1 MSTKHL
7 LRSFAGGEITPELAG
22 RLDLVK
28 YQTGLALCRNFVTLP
43 HGPAA
48 RRPGT
53 EFIAQVKDSTRKVRL
68 IPFTFS
74 ADQTAVL
81 EIGHEYIRVHI
92 NGGAL
97 LEVNQTI
104 TLIAANVVTVTAHGY
119 VAGDWIY
126 IGGAFYIVSSATTDT
141 FTVTDLAGNTGAPA
155 GTIAAR
161 VVTIETPYQEEDL
174 FDIHYAQSADVVT
187 LTHPGYA
194 TRELSRLSAVSWA
207 LSEVSFTPPAAVPTS
222 VTATPTVAVSEN
234 LTQAKYVVTAVGDD
248 GVTETLPSATAT
260 ATNNLTLAGNFNT
273 ISWTPVNGYS
283 RYNVYKLRGG
293 VYGYIGQVT
302 PTAGASAAIAT
313 ATPYQDIGFSKYGR
327 VRVTTTTAHGLTS
340 GNSVFVDGTGY
351 FDGVFTVIRES
362 DTVFTYAKV
371 TVFSFEVTTGNT
383 YIPTLSLVDDNVQAD
398 TTQSPPENIVS
409 LNKGIGDYP
418 STTVY
423 HEQRRW
429 FAGTVAQ
436 PQALW
441 ATRTGTDDNLTS
453 SIPSREADGM
463 QLRVASSQY
472 NQIRHLVALS
482 DLIALTAGG
491 EFRIFADG
499 APAITPTSVSVK
511 PQGYS
516 GASNVQ
522 PVVTAGTV
530 MYVQAQGSRIRE
542 LSYSWE
548 ASSYRT
554 TDASIMAPH
563 RFNYHTITDL
573 AFSRTP
579 DPILWAVRDDGLLL
593 GMTYVPDQQVY
604 GWHAHD
610 TDGQFESVTVVPE
623 GNEDVLYAI
632 VKREIG
638 TRSVRYLERLGTR
651 YFSKL
656 AYANFVDCGAS
667 FTTEQDLTD
676 VTFTDVFG
684 TDATFTEIPAN
695 DIVRLDQE
703 NPDNVT
709 VFHIA
714 EVGANVWVFDV
725 NVDFKIRLAIFN
737 KFGQLLQTI
746 VMTEATPD
754 LIYGNS
760 VSETDTD
767 FYVSASNRRPFRIAK
782 DDPTNRGM
790 KTAMPLQTA
799 DQPWF
804 PTPGGHNVWVYCT
817 DLKFRQWR
825 VSSNELIDTWEVPT
839 PKPSYVDDIETRYHA
854 LVLPSGTIVY
864 TVNNA
869 GADTRVYFLGG
880 SGAADYIEIP
890 TRSGDNSGGGEQLF
904 CMKYVPEEDAIWMLT
919 SGSIVKIDTN
929 TNTISANYAR
939 ANAGPVG
946 SLGYDSARQYLFW
959 ADDVTGTGDARLTVF
974 DTAAGEIA
982 FTETLPTDR
991 TTDRVSVTQ
1000 FDPMVFID
1008 GVLWTSAIVGDVYAE
1023 EEPAYGAVMAMYV

>member
-126 IGGAFYIVSSATTDT
+126 IGGAFYIVTAATTDT

-155 GTIAAR
+155 GAIAAR
-161 VVTIETPYQEEDL
+161 VVTIATPYQEEDL

-187 LTHPGYA
+187 LTHPSYS

-207 LSEVSFTPPAAVPTS
+207 LTEVSFEPPAAVPTA
-222 VTATPTVAVSEN
+222 VTATPTVAVATN
-234 LTQAKYVVTAVGDD
+234 LTQAKYVVTAVADD
-248 GVTETLPSATAT
+248 GVTETLPSAPAA

-273 ISWTPVNGYS
+273 ISWTAVNGYS

-302 PTAGASAAIAT
+302 PTGGASAAIAT
-313 ATPYQDIGFSKYGR
+313 ATPYQDIGFFKYGR
-327 VRVTTTTAHGLTS
+327 VRVTTTTSHGLAS
-340 GNSVFVDGTGY
+340 GDSVFIDGTGY

-362 DTVFTYAKV
+362 STVFTYAKV
-371 TVFSFEVTTGNT
+371 TAFSFEVTTGNT
-383 YIPTLSLVDDNVQAD
+383 YVPTLSLVDDNVQAD

-429 FAGTVAQ
+429 FAGTQAQ

-453 SIPSREADGM
+453 SIPSRDADAM

-516 GASNVQ
+516 GANNVQ

-676 VTFTDVFG
+676 VTFTEVG
-684 TDATFTEIPAN
+684 STDALYLDKTVMPAFHITEVSGNVWAFNLYYAYEDGVISFSN
-695 DIVRLDQE
+695 VRLTILSKTGTVLETIDTGVL
-703 NPDNVT
+703 PFFGPSYLMPNV
-709 VFHIA
+709 A
-714 EVGANVWVFDV
+714 E
-725 NVDFKIRLAIFN
+725 
-737 KFGQLLQTI
+737 
-746 VMTEATPD
+746 
-754 LIYGNS
+754 
-760 VSETDTD
+760 SETD
-767 FYVSASNRRPFRIAK
+767 FYISAKAVPGGPQKVLRIAK
-782 DDPTNRGM
+782 DDPSNREV
-790 KTAMPLQTA
+790 KTTSLPASA
-799 DQPWF
+799 GGSPWF
-804 PTPGGHNVWVYCT
+804 PTPGGNSVWLWCSDY
-817 DLKFRQWR
+817 KFRLWSFTTSA
-825 VSSNELIDTWEVPT
+825 VIDTWNVPT
-839 PKPSYVDDIETRYHA
+839 PKPSSSEFQGPRTA
-854 LVLPSGTIVY
+854 TVLPSGTVVY
-864 TVNNA
+864 YVMPS
-869 GADTRVYFLGG
+869 GSDTRLYFLGG
-880 SGAADYIEIP
+880 DNAADYIEIP
-890 TRSGDNSGGGEQLF
+890 TRSGDSGERVMCMNQIPEQNALW
-904 CMKYVPEEDAIWMLT
+904 VLT
-919 SGSIVKIDTN
+919 TASLVKVDLG
-929 TNTISANYAR
+929 TNTIVKNYPANGYTGWFQ
-939 ANAGPVG
+939 NLVYDPV
-946 SLGYDSARQYLFW
+946 RQYLFYLEDVN
-959 ADDVTGTGDARLTVF
+959 ADGAAMLISF
-974 DTAAGEIA
+974 DTVAERVAARDP
-982 FTETLPTDR
+982 FPTDR
-991 TTDRVSVTQ
+991 TATDSVFGGNLQ
-1000 FDPMVFID
+1000 AQID
-1008 GVLWTSAIVGDVYAE
+1008 NTLWGSASFLREDGEYSALL
-1023 EEPAYGAVMAMYV
+1023 AMYV

>member
-28 YQTGLALCRNFVTLP
+28 HQTGLALCRNFVTLP

-53 EFIAQVKDSTRKVRL
+53 EFIAQVKDSTRKTRV

-161 VVTIETPYQEEDL
+161 VVTIVTPYQEADL

-207 LSEVSFTPPAAVPTS
+207 LSEVSFEPPAAVPTA
-222 VTATPTVAVSEN
+222 VTATPTVAVSTN

-273 ISWTPVNGYS
+273 ISWTAVNGYS

-313 ATPYQDIGFSKYGR
+313 ATPYQDIGFFKYGR
-327 VRVTTTTAHGLTS
+327 VRVTATTSHGLAT
-340 GNSVFVDGTGY
+340 GDSVFVDGTGY

-362 DTVFTYAKV
+362 ATVFTYAKV

-383 YIPTLSLVDDNVQAD
+383 YVPTLSLVDDNVQAD

-429 FAGTVAQ
+429 FAGTQAQ

-482 DLIALTAGG
+482 DLLALTAGG

-667 FTTEQDLTD
+667 FTTEQSLTD
-676 VTFTDVFG
+676 VTFTEVSS
-684 TDATFTEIPAN
+684 TDMVSFDPLAN
-695 DIVRLDQE
+695 E
-703 NPDNVT
+703 NSL
-709 VFHIA
+709 FHIA
-714 EVGANVWVFDV
+714 EVGDNVWAFDV
-725 NVDFKIRLAIFN
+725 TQDFTIRLTIMN
-737 KFGQLLQTI
+737 KIGEVLQTV
-746 VMTEATPD
+746 VMPEANPD
-754 LIYGNS
+754 LLFGNS
-760 VSETDTD
+760 VSESSTD
-767 FYVSASNRRPFRIAK
+767 FYVTASNRRPFRIAK

-790 KTAMPLQTA
+790 KTALPLQTA

-804 PTPGGHNVWVYCT
+804 PTAGGLNVWVYCT
-817 DLKFRQWR
+817 DQKFRRWSFTTNA
-825 VSSNELIDTWEVPT
+825 VTDTWEVPT
-839 PKPSYVDDIETRYHA
+839 PKPSTSDDIPNKYSA
-854 LVLPSGTIVY
+854 VVLASGTIVY
-864 TVNNA
+864 TVQQD
-869 GADTRVYFLGG
+869 GYDTRVYFLGS

-890 TRSGDNSGGGEQLF
+890 TRSGDNTTGGEGLRG
-904 CMKYVPEEDAIWMLT
+904 MKYLPDEDAIWLVT
-919 SGSIVKIDTN
+919 TASVVKIDTN
-929 TNTISANYAR
+929 TNTISANYAHTSTTPST
-939 ANAGPVG
+939 A
-946 SLGYDSARQYLFW
+946 LGYDSVRQYLFW
-959 ADDVTGTGDARLTVF
+959 VDTGDGEGDPQLITFDTVTGTR
-974 DTAAGEIA
+974 AAINP
-982 FTETLPTDR
+982 FPTDR
-991 TTDRVSVTQ
+991 VATDVVYYGNE
-1000 FDPMVFID
+1000 PLAHID
-1008 GVLWTSAIVGDVYAE
+1008 DVLWSGAALYQDSAFAGS
-1023 EEPAYGAVMAMYV
+1023 MLLAMYV

>member
-53 EFIAQVKDSTRKVRL
+53 EFIAQVKDSTRKTRV

-81 EIGHEYIRVHI
+81 ELGHEYIRVHI

-104 TLIAANVVTVTAHGY
+104 TEVAGAVVTVTTHGY

-126 IGGAFYIVSSATTDT
+126 IGGAFYIVASATTDT

-161 VVTIETPYQEEDL
+161 VVTIETPYQEADL

-222 VTATPTVAVSEN
+222 VTATPTVAVSTN
-234 LTQAKYVVTAVGDD
+234 LTQAKYVVTAVADD

-273 ISWTPVNGYS
+273 ITWDAVNGYS

-293 VYGYIGQVT
+293 VYGYVGQVT

-313 ATPYQDIGFSKYGR
+313 ATPYQDIGFFKYGR
-327 VRVTTTTAHGLTS
+327 VRVTTTTSHGLAS
-340 GNSVFVDGTGY
+340 GDSVFIDGTGY

-362 DTVFTYAKV
+362 STVFTYAKV

-429 FAGTVAQ
+429 FAGTQAQ

-453 SIPSREADGM
+453 SIPSRDADGM

-554 TDASIMAPH
+554 ADASIMAPH

-610 TDGQFESVTVVPE
+610 TDGTFESVTVVPE
-623 GNEDVLYAI
+623 GNEDVLYVI
-632 VKREIG
+632 IKREIG

-651 YFSKL
+651 YFSQL

-676 VTFTDVFG
+676 VTFTEIG
-684 TDATFTEIPAN
+684 STDMVSFDAATLEGS
-695 DIVRLDQE
+695 L
-703 NPDNVT
+703 
-709 VFHIA
+709 FHVA
-714 EVGANVWVFDV
+714 EVGANVWAFDL
-725 NVDFKIRLAIFN
+725 VDGPLIRLTILD
-737 KFGQLLQTI
+737 KVGQVLQTV
-746 VMTEATPD
+746 VMSEANPN
-754 LIYGNS
+754 LLFGNS
-760 VSETDTD
+760 VSESETD
-767 FYVSASNRRPFRIAK
+767 FYISASGRRPFRIAK

-790 KTAMPLQTA
+790 KTAMPLSMA
-799 DQPWF
+799 SQPWF
-804 PTPGGHNVWVYCT
+804 PTPGGNNVWVYCT
-817 DLKFRQWR
+817 DDKFRQWSFTTNA
-825 VSSNELIDTWEVPT
+825 VTDTWEVPT
-839 PKPSYVDDIETRYHA
+839 PKPTRGDDIDSIYHA

-869 GADTRVYFLGG
+869 GVDTRVYFLGG

-890 TRSGDNSGGGEQLF
+890 TRSGDNSGGGEQVW
-904 CMKYVPEEDAIWMLT
+904 CMKYVAEEDAIWLLT
-919 SGSIVKIDTN
+919 SASIVKVDTN
-929 TNTISANYAR
+929 TNTISANYAY
-939 ANAGPVG
+939 ANAAPDTA
-946 SLGYDSARQYLFW
+946 LAYDSARQYLFW
-959 ADDVTGTGDARLTVF
+959 VTAGDAGTNPDLVTFNTATGT
-974 DTAAGEIA
+974 IA
-982 FTETLPTDR
+982 SVDPFPTDR
-991 TTDRVSVTQ
+991 TATDAVVYLGE
-1000 FDPMVFID
+1000 PLAHID
-1008 GVLWTSAIVGDVYAE
+1008 GVLWS
-1023 EEPAYGAVMAMYV
+1023 GAGLYPESVFAGGMLLAMYV